1 MQSVGERSSVEGLCT
16 VELVLHRRRIFGSKN
31 GGRRR
36 LRGNAYL
43 YDRYLIAILFAFI
56 LHCCFYTFPCCCL
69 SYTITIYTR
78 GFCHV
83 GISTIMMIVHSTFF
97 GLTCII
103 CVLLLFAMECT
114 ILVRYLCMTDAFLP
128 CAVIFYSDGNNC
140 CRASEYFTFID
151 ADRYFIIYINICM

>member
-56 LHCCFYTFPCCCL
+56 LHCCFLHIP
-69 SYTITIYTR
+69 
-78 GFCHV
+78 
-83 GISTIMMIVHSTFF
+83 
-97 GLTCII
+97 
-103 CVLLLFAMECT
+103 LLLFAMECT
-114 ILVRYLCMTDAFLP
+114 VLVRNLCMTAAFAL
-128 CAVIFYSDGNNC
+128 C
-140 CRASEYFTFID
+140 C
-151 ADRYFIIYINICM
+151 YILQ